1 MNHKTRRTD
10 ISRRPV
16 IWSAITLFILAV
28 VATAVAYTGKPLS
41 RSGAAAIST
50 PQDVTRIESRLS
62 QLEQRFYSIEVSLRG
77 LEQQSRLSSSTTMR
91 VERDPEIGLLRAEVE
106 SLRQRLAE
114 AECGLARVDE
124 RTLNAAAKEARR
136 KLAGGGSDPCRL
148 NADAPLR
155 LPGRP

>member
-1 MNHKTRRTD
+1 MNHGTRRTD
-10 ISRRPV
+10 ISRRHVMWP
-16 IWSAITLFILAV
+16 AITVFILAL
-28 VATAVAYTGKPLS
+28 VATVAAYTGKPLS
-41 RSGAAAIST
+41 RSGEAAMST
-50 PQDVTRIESRLS
+50 PQDLSRIESRLS

-77 LEQQSRLSSSTTMR
+77 LEQQSRLSSSTTPR

-124 RTLNAAAKEARR
+124 RTLNPAAKETRR
-136 KLAGGGSDPCRL
+136 KLAAGGSDPCRL